1 MKNKLYTKSYF
12 SKRIKEKGFKC
23 EVIYDSYNPKGI
35 RYWTVIVDSGG
46 RDIMITCVKKSP
58 TEYYFLGSLDSVNNY
73 VLNTHSMDVIIN
85 LITNLVKGPEIKQE
99 LA

>member
-1 MKNKLYTKSYF
+1 MK
-12 SKRIKEKGFKC
+12 
-23 EVIYDSYNPKGI
+23 
-35 RYWTVIVDSGG
+35 
-46 RDIMITCVKKSP
+46 TCVKKSP